1 MLRIPCPKCHKTSYT
16 SDVESFCS
24 CTYCGF
30 IFSGKYGPDR
40 RQESRIEKLIP
51 FVLSYQ
57 DRDFE
62 ARTSD
67 LSEKGVGINIFGE
80 PPITIGDVLS
90 FTIGDLSLKAKV
102 MWVKK
107 LSDGALAGLLRVN

>member
-67 LSEKGVGINIFGE
+67 LSEKGVGIKISDG
-80 PPITIGDVLS
+80 PPVTIGDVLNL
-90 FTIGDLSLKAKV
+90 TIGDLSIMVKV
-102 MWVKK
+102 MWVRR
-107 LSDGALAGLLRVN
+107 LSDGALAGLQRLH